1 MGDGAFFSREL
12 GGGEDVVLLVIY
24 ESYVTVSVLCC
35 KSYCS
40 EEEVFREDS
49 MSSDSFSVVV
59 VVTKEEGPLDSLDTS
74 EDFRILVTDGFL
86 FSSLHT
92 DAGLSLP
99 GVS

>member
-1 MGDGAFFSREL
+1 
-12 GGGEDVVLLVIY
+12 
-24 ESYVTVSVLCC
+24 
-35 KSYCS
+35 
-40 EEEVFREDS
+40 

-86 FSSLHT
+86 FSSLQT